1 MTTRGDLLKQQEELQ
16 VEAGAVG
23 ADLRLDE
30 VLSAVG
36 DPVRVGSAALGVMVR
51 RDLDI
56 TVVCPALGAA
66 TVGEVAQIGARLA
79 LHARVRQVQFRN
91 DTGAWNIDPGY
102 PDGLYLGVRYR
113 SARGE
118 DWNLDIWFVDQPERQ
133 PDLAHL
139 KSLPAR
145 LTPEART
152 AILRIKHAL
161 ADCQE
166 PGRSVPSYHVYKAVL
181 DDGVRTL
188 EQFTEWRRAT
198 AP

>member
-16 VEAGAVG
+16 AEAGAVG

-36 DPVRVGSAALGVMVR
+36 KPVRVGSAALGVMVR

-56 TVVCPALGAA
+56 TVVCPALDAA
-66 TVGEVAQIGARLA
+66 LWRDVAQIGAGLA
-79 LHARVRQVQFRN
+79 VHARVRQVQFRN

-102 PDGLYLGVRYR
+102 PDGLYLGAGYR
-113 SARGE
+113 SARGT
-118 DWNLDIWFVDQPERQ
+118 DWNLDIWFVDQPEGQ

-145 LTPEART
+145 LTPGARI

-161 ADCQE
+161 ADSQE
-166 PGRSVPSYHVYKAVL
+166 TGRRVPSYHVYQAVL

-188 EQFTEWRRAT
+188 EEFTEWQRTT